1 MVDPWEST
9 GTYGVGSIAYAR
21 IYCWRNRWL
30 RAILEGAVA
39 GGDQAAFGIAWLA
52 ARKEDRPAT
61 AAVLDSGV
69 RVD

>member
-1 MVDPWEST
+1 V
-9 GTYGVGSIAYAR
+9 V
-21 IYCWRNRWL
+21 
-30 RAILEGAVA
+30 LEGAAA
-39 GGDQAAFGIAWLA
+39 GGDQAAFGIARLA